1 MGVLPTSFQ
10 LNGKKIGNTNQLFW
24 NNSNEKGVIK
34 YVVERKQGNES
45 SFYSIGS
52 LSVENGI
59 KYFLN
64 DNNFGPGT
72 TQYRL
77 KVVYANKTEYSN
89 IVILKTNSNEI
100 IVYPNPVKNEF
111 RISLSSEKPTNY
123 KIELVSSNGQL
134 LYQTEAKNI
143 SSSTLTYTRNS
154 NIKAGIYLLRIT
166 DQTTNRTEI
175 RKLVFE

>member
-1 MGVLPTSFQ
+1 
-10 LNGKKIGNTNQLFW
+10 
-24 NNSNEKGVIK
+24 
-34 YVVERKQGNES
+34 
-45 SFYSIGS
+45 
-52 LSVENGI
+52 
-59 KYFLN
+59 
-64 DNNFGPGT
+64 
-72 TQYRL
+72 
-77 KVVYANKTEYSN
+77 VYANKTEYSN